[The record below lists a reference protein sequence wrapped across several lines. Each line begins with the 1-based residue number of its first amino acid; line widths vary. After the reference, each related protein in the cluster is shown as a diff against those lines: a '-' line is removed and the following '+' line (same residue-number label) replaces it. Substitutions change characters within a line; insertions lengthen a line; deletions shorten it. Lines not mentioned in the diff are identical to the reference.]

1 MPSEEWGEAVALA
14 MVLAP
19 GHSLTEEDVKAHI
32 RTHLRSSRVPEAVH
46 FCSELPYTETGK
58 LLRREVKTWFLGNAD
73 A

>member
-1 MPSEEWGEAVALA
+1 
-14 MVLAP
+14 
-19 GHSLTEEDVKAHI
+19 
-32 RTHLRSSRVPEAVH
+32 VH